1 MHDASRRRNFHLLLG
16 GQFISDFGGQL
27 SIFALPAI
35 AILLLHATAMQ
46 VAALQ
51 SAELA
56 VIPLL
61 ALPVGF
67 IVDRVRRKPFMLG
80 ANVVRLAAIAVLPL
94 LACLGHL
101 SIAWLF
107 VAAVGAAIGSL
118 CFDTAYQPFLR
129 RLLGPAHYTGGNA
142 KMTTGAAL
150 AQASGNAVA
159 GPLVQA
165 GGAAVALL
173 ANVVTYITGSLALL
187 RMNVPEERP
196 QPDNEQPVV
205 REALE
210 GMRLIF
216 GDRVL
221 RNIALCSTV
230 VYFGCA
236 VVNAVL
242 AIYVYRS
249 LHLSAGVFGIVVGV
263 SNVGIVGGLM
273 ARGAAERLGP
283 RVALGAA
290 IATMVA
296 GQMLY
301 VSAAVPIAGIVL
313 GRVLVSFASPLF
325 DVVQQT
331 VVTFRVPEKAFGR
344 TCAAMRT
351 ITWSAFPAGSLA
363 GGLLAG
369 HAGFPLTIAM
379 GAMVCGAALVPL
391 FWRSHAGRTW
401 STCWPSPTM
410 NLAQHSA
417 A

>member
-1 MHDASRRRNFHLLLG
+1 
-16 GQFISDFGGQL
+16 
-27 SIFALPAI
+27 
-35 AILLLHATAMQ
+35 MQ

-67 IVDRVRRKPFMLG
+67 VVDRVRRKPFMLG
-80 ANVVRLAAIAVLPL
+80 ANGVRLVAIALLPA
-94 LACLGHL
+94 LACLRHL
-101 SIAWLF
+101 SIGWLF
-107 VAAVGAAIGSL
+107 LAAVGAAIGTL

-129 RLLGPAHYTGGNA
+129 RLLGPVHYAGGNA

-165 GGAAVALL
+165 GGAAFALL
-173 ANVVTYITGSLALL
+173 ANVVTYIAGSFALL
-187 RMNVPEERP
+187 RMSLPEEAP
-196 QPDNEQPVV
+196 QRHTGEPIV

-210 GMRLIF
+210 GMRLTF

-221 RNIALCSTV
+221 RNIALSSTV

-236 VVNAVL
+236 MVNAVL

-249 LHLSAGVFGIVVGV
+249 LHVSAGLYGIIVGV
-263 SNVGIVGGLM
+263 SNVGIAGGLVS
-273 ARGAAERLGP
+273 RRAAARLGP

-290 IATMVA
+290 IAAMVA
-296 GQMLY
+296 GQLLY
-301 VSAAVPIAGIVL
+301 VSAALPIAGIVL
-313 GRVLVSFASPLF
+313 GRILVSFASPLF

-331 VVTFRVPEKAFGR
+331 VVTFRVPEEAFGR
-344 TCAAMRT
+344 TGAAMRT
-351 ITWSAFPAGSLA
+351 VTWSAFPAGSLA

-369 HAGFPLTIAM
+369 HAGFQVTIDL
-379 GAMVCGAALVPL
+379 GALVCACALVPL

-401 STCWPSPTM
+401 STCWPSRAM
-410 NLAQHSA
+410 NFAQHSTA
-417 A
+417 N